1 MAQLFVDAEKIA
13 RARELARS
21 AALGVQSFIDRHT
34 TVSIERT
41 VVRLLGISAAGTRG
55 APLANLMVDRL
66 RDAGVLNKG
75 AAYWLGRALKA
86 SPGKDPLPA
95 LERGA
100 GAPEEAAP

>member
-1 MAQLFVDAEKIA
+1 MAQLFVDAGKIA

-41 VVRLLGISAAGTRG
+41 VLRLLGISGAGARG

-66 RDAGVLNKG
+66 REAGVLHKG
-75 AAYWLGRALKA
+75 AAYWLGRALRGA
-86 SPGKDPLPA
+86 PGKDPLHA
-95 LERGA
+95 IERIA
-100 GAPEEAAP
+100 VHPEK